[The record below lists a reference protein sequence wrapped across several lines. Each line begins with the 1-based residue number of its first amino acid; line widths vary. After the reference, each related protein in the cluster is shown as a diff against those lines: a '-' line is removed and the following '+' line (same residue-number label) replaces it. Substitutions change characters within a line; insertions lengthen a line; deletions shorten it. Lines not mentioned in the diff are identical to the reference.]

1 MKEVYLILLVII
13 LFSCSTTGLDKKKFQ
28 KIPSANDEV
37 LELYSKDLRG
47 VGELKSFSI
56 SLILPLPMIS
66 QNSSIVIFDFADKQ
80 LKQFNS
86 SGLSDS
92 FNPMAE
98 GPNRLDG
105 SFFKGVGYIN
115 NDCDSLFISSNTV
128 VKSYDLNSK
137 SIGDILYDTFETCPS
152 FNNSFYEIF
161 SFGEDRDGVII
172 TQNGS
177 PCYDLSNL
185 YRSVTI
191 ENFSDKFFARVKYL
205 KTGEVKYSLKL
216 PNLPLDNIYERFNLH
231 LTYNPSN
238 DRFYAMLN
246 PLTYLFEYR
255 FDKNKLEFE
264 LQNSWDLE
272 LGYSALP
279 IDYFIEKNHNSE
291 AADLSLDYNF
301 EINFIDAF
309 QDHVFISYHP
319 SKDLSYDN
327 VDEAPFNSH
336 NLLAM
341 IDLKGKK
348 INTYAFNYNDLQ
360 FFGTTDNGLWLYDVV
375 SSEQGE
381 NSIFTVIPLSI
392 FESFP

>member
-1 MKEVYLILLVII
+1 MVIFI
-13 LFSCSTTGLDKKKFQ
+13 LFSCGTRDLDKAKFQ
-28 KIPSANDEV
+28 KISSANVEV

-47 VGELKSFSI
+47 IGELKSFSI
-56 SLILPLPMIS
+56 SLILPLPLIS

-191 ENFSDKFFARVKYL
+191 ENFSDKFFARVKSL
-205 KTGEVKYSLKL
+205 KTGEEKYSLKL

-255 FDKNKLEFE
+255 FDINKLEFE

-309 QDHVFISYHP
+309 QDYVFISYHP
-319 SKDLSYDN
+319 SKDLSFEN
-327 VDEAPFNSH
+327 VDEAPLNLH
-336 NLLAM
+336 NILA
-341 IDLKGKK
+341 IVNLKDKK
-348 INTYAFNYNDLQ
+348 INTYALNYHDLQ
-360 FFGTTDNGLWLYDVV
+360 FFGATDNGLWLYDVV

-381 NSIFTVIPLSI
+381 NSIFIVIPHSI
-392 FESFP
+392 FE